1 MAKKKKKDN
10 MLPGKQLSGIL
21 GLLLCVSLPKGIIV
35 VLLGLVKVSKMVGVR
50 EEEMPGAC
58 AYCWRVEY

>member
-1 MAKKKKKDN
+1 

-35 VLLGLVKVSKMVGVR
+35 VLLGLVKVSEMVGVR